1 MDTFV
6 DSSWYFLRFAC
17 SDDHK
22 AMVDERADYWMA
34 VDQYIG
40 GIEHAILHLLYS
52 RFWMRVMRD
61 MGMIKVKEPFTRLL
75 TQGMVL
81 NHIYS
86 RRTADGG
93 YEYFHPDDVDAT
105 CDAHG
110 VPISATLRSD
120 GKPVEWEGMRTMSKS
135 KGNGVDPTDLVAR
148 YGADSIRVF
157 MMFKAPPED
166 TLVWLEDGV
175 EGSSRF
181 LRRLW
186 RMVWEHLEKGP
197 LASAPRQ
204 ELIALSPAQREIRRM
219 SHATLV
225 KVTDDYGRRR
235 VFNTAIA
242 AVMELMNALQKFDDV
257 SEQGRAVRHEA
268 LQLIVQMLAPIAPHI
283 CHDLWRQLGH
293 QDALIDHP
301 WPQPDPQA
309 LVQDRI
315 EVVVQVNGKLRS
327 KVEVGA
333 DANKDEISAAALA
346 DATIQ
351 KWIEGKPVRKVIV
364 PPGNKLV
371 NVVV

>member
-1 MDTFV
+1 V
-6 DSSWYFLRFAC
+6 D
-17 SDDHK
+17 
-22 AMVDERADYWMA
+22 V
-34 VDQYIG
+34 Q
-40 GIEHAILHLLYS
+40 
-52 RFWMRVMRD
+52 
-61 MGMIKVKEPFTRLL
+61 
-75 TQGMVL
+75 
-81 NHIYS
+81 
-86 RRTADGG
+86 
-93 YEYFHPDDVDAT
+93 

-110 VPISATLRSD
+110 VPVSATLRSD

-166 TLVWLEDGV
+166 TLEWSDDGV
-175 EGSSRF
+175 EGSARF

-293 QDALIDHP
+293 KDALIDHP

-315 EVVVQVNGKLRS
+315 EVVVQVNGKLRA

-333 DANKDEISAAALA
+333 DASKDEISAAALA

>member
-1 MDTFV
+1 
-6 DSSWYFLRFAC
+6 
-17 SDDHK
+17 
-22 AMVDERADYWMA
+22 MVDERADYWMA

-61 MGMIKVKEPFTRLL
+61 MGLIKVKEPFARLL

-81 NHIYS
+81 NHIFS
-86 RRTADGG
+86 RKTADGG
-93 YEYFHPDDVDAT
+93 YEYFHPDDVDVQVDT
-105 CDAHG
+105 HG
-110 VPISATLRSD
+110 VPTSATLRRD
-120 GKPVEWEGMRTMSKS
+120 GKPVDWEGMRTMSKS
-135 KGNGVDPTDLVAR
+135 KNNGVDPTELVSR
-148 YGADSIRVF
+148 FGADSIRLF

-166 TLVWLEDGV
+166 TLEWSDDGV
-175 EGSSRF
+175 EGSARF
-181 LRRLW
+181 VRRLW
-186 RMVWEHLEKGP
+186 RMVWEHVDKGP
-197 LASAPRQ
+197 VASAPRQ
-204 ELIALSPAQREIRRM
+204 ELVSLSPAQREMRRLA
-219 SHATLV
+219 HATLA

-242 AVMELMNALQKFDDV
+242 AIMELMNALQKFDDA
-257 SEQGRAVRHEA
+257 SEQGRAVRHET
-268 LQLIVQMLAPIAPHI
+268 LELIVQMLAPIAPHV
-283 CHDLWRQLGH
+283 CHTLWHELGH
-293 QDALIDHP
+293 KDALIDHS

-333 DANKDEISAAALA
+333 SASKDEISAAALA